1 MRPYF
6 AKATKGILR
15 FRELSNGLPF
25 EASYSEAKN
34 GGGFEE
40 EMQEIAA
47 FAEDTAEDFG
57 DGEDELAV
65 RDFVADGG
73 GDPIGGLADA
83 ALVAGRAEVA
93 AFAGEGE
100 EALVAAIGAMEA
112 EEAGGSR
119 RRGRRSGGSCGRW

>member
-1 MRPYF
+1 V
-6 AKATKGILR
+6 
-15 FRELSNGLPF
+15 
-25 EASYSEAKN
+25 
-34 GGGFEE
+34 EE
-40 EMQEIAA
+40 VAA

-93 AFAGEGE
+93 
-100 EALVAAIGAMEA
+100 
-112 EEAGGSR
+112 
-119 RRGRRSGGSCGRW
+119 GSCSARASAHPVNWRSAQRWASMDGCE